1 MRWRSASLVER
12 LLLPSRLRALE
23 TVILDTPTRAAM
35 SAMVTWVAG
44 GAGTAAAA
52 GDGLVVAGGG
62 GFEAVGLRAGKA
74 LLR

>member
-1 MRWRSASLVER
+1 
-12 LLLPSRLRALE
+12 
-23 TVILDTPTRAAM
+23 M